1 MESHIFG
8 EQAECFSLN
17 KYISLRIPH
26 LFLLLFCVIVDLST
40 LKADL
45 QIMVDVLGSDPTE
58 VACEA
63 ECHKLLAT
71 GHVLNYGC
79 PFVCH
84 A

>member
-1 MESHIFG
+1 MLSNYSEY
-8 EQAECFSLN
+8 CPL
-17 KYISLRIPH
+17 YTRIS
-26 LFLLLFCVIVDLST
+26 VDFST

-58 VACEA
+58 TACEQ
-63 ECHKLLAT
+63 ECHKLLSS